1 MVLPV
6 FLILVSLSPLATAQD
21 QETQRALI
29 QRDQQS
35 AEFGARLRGPDAA
48 RRMESLHERQN
59 RELAHPVRPE
69 LRAYQR
75 ERFSQERQ
83 SGAEP
88 KSNPPKSGSDP
99 NSANSGLAPLP
110 LPGGPPRGVDPVTTH
125 GLPY

>member
-59 RELAHPVRPE
+59 RDLAHPVSPE
-69 LRAYQR
+69 LRPYQR
-75 ERFSQERQ
+75 ERFSRERSALERGEAPGIQ
-83 SGAEP
+83 PGRD
-88 KSNPPKSGSDP
+88 SD
-99 NSANSGLAPLP
+99 SGLAPLP